1 MTYHSSHVPP
11 DKVLAPGDDRT
22 IPEIARSPAQLVR
35 ARLRSDRV
43 AIASSI
49 ALIVIVALAALAEPV
64 TQILGVNAY
73 DFNPNLISDDGGL
86 PIGALGGAGWPHILG
101 VEPLTG
107 RDIFARLLLGAR
119 TSLIIAAL
127 ATIVTLVLGATVG
140 AVSGYARGTLDSVLG
155 RFMDLVLA
163 FPLLLVVI
171 ALAPVLDQRLAAVGV
186 PEGNPTRIVGIILVL
201 SAFGWPY
208 LARIVRGQVLSLRE
222 RDYVLAARAMGA
234 STPRILIREVLP
246 GVTSVILV
254 YATLLMP
261 SYIAAEAALAY
272 LGISVQPPTPTWGAM
287 LDDSVTYFTVDPF
300 YFFAP
305 MVALVTTV
313 LAFNLLGDSLR
324 DALAGESRG

>member
-1 MTYHSSHVPP
+1 MTTSSSHVPS
-11 DKVLAPGDDRT
+11 DAGADALR
-22 IPEIARSPAQLVR
+22 PEATVPIAQSPAQLVR
-35 ARLRSDRV
+35 RRLRHDRV
-43 AIASSI
+43 AMASAI
-49 ALIVIVALAALAEPV
+49 ALAAIIALALAAGPL
-64 TQILGVNAY
+64 THLLGVNPF
-73 DFNPNLISDDGGL
+73 DFNPDLISDDGGL
-86 PIGALGGAGWPHILG
+86 PVGPLGGAGWPHLLG

-107 RDIFARLLLGAR
+107 RDIFARLLYGAR
-119 TSLIIAAL
+119 ASLLIAAL
-127 ATIVTLVLGATVG
+127 ATLATLVLGTALG
-140 AVSGYARGTLDSVLG
+140 AVSGYARGAVDSLLG

-171 ALAPVLDQRLAAVGV
+171 ALAPVLDQRLAALGV
-186 PEGNPTRIVGIILVL
+186 PEGNPTRIVGIIVVL

-222 RDYVLAARAMGA
+222 RDYVTAARAMGA
-234 STPRILIREVLP
+234 STTRILVREVLP

-305 MVALVTTV
+305 MLALVTTV

-324 DALAGESRG
+324 DALAGDSHS

>member
-1 MTYHSSHVPP
+1 MTFGSSHVPSTEVTA
-11 DKVLAPGDDRT
+11 DANVDAV
-22 IPEIARSPAQLVR
+22 ARSPRQLVMR
-35 ARLRSDRV
+35 RLRRDR
-43 AIASSI
+43 IAGISVGLLL
-49 ALIVIVALAALAEPV
+49 LIVILAAAAGPI
-64 TQILGVNAY
+64 TRAMGVNPY
-73 DFNPNLISDDGGL
+73 DFNPDLISDDGGL
-86 PIGALGGAGWPHILG
+86 PIGALGGVGWPHILG

-107 RDIFARLLLGAR
+107 RDIFARLLFGAR
-119 TSLIIAAL
+119 TSLLIAAT
-127 ATIVTLVLGATVG
+127 ATTATMLLGVAVG
-140 AVSGYARGTLDSVLG
+140 GVAGYLRGSVDALLG

-186 PEGNPTRIVGIILVL
+186 PEGNATRVVGIIVVL

-234 STPRILIREVLP
+234 GNARILLREVLP
-246 GVTSVILV
+246 GLTSVVLV

-305 MVALVTTV
+305 MTALVAAV

-324 DALAGESRG
+324 DALVGD